1 MGLGEGG
8 GAEGEEQEGP
18 RHRPGSTFEGHRRHS
33 FVSPSPR
40 LPGGLVTPGAGA
52 GSREPGR
59 GGSGGG
65 RGGGAGRFEREHL
78 KFRLAQV
85 WVPYL
90 SAQPPSFQ
98 PGAPPLGR

>member
-8 GAEGEEQEGP
+8 GQREKSRRAPDTAQAAPSKGTEG
-18 RHRPGSTFEGHRRHS
+18 TAL
-33 FVSPSPR
+33 SPR

-90 SAQPPSFQ
+90 SARPPSFQ
-98 PGAPPLGR
+98 PGAPPLGS